1 MSISDIT
8 VDALGYIY
16 VSDIRGIVFQCTFDG
31 DKLNLLN
38 TWNFNEKIFK
48 ISADVTNAFIN
59 ILQAVGETQIF
70 EVDFD
75 KYSSKFTYQLP

>member
-8 VDALGYIY
+8 IDPIGNIY
-16 VSDIRGIVFQCTFDG
+16 VSDIRGIVFQFTFDG
-31 DKLNLLN
+31 DNMNLLN

-48 ISADVTNAFIN
+48 VSADVSNSFVN

-75 KYSSKFTYQLP
+75 QFSSKFTYQLP